1 MAKRSVGKPRF
12 YADFPSYLKV
22 LGYYTGSSS
31 GGILGGNGTKI
42 SNLWNM
48 NPVHTNKYEINHT
61 YNGYNFGFTVSGDS
75 SVSYPLTEENMELS
89 QLLSQTNFAGILNHN
104 LGTLKD
110 PNGNT
115 IEGIKLYYSGNYLD
129 SQGDSKNTSA
139 NALDFTEIVNSDIV
153 ARNKIKPEYNG
164 YSLWEIATMP
174 KGDDPYVFGSIKMVI
189 LKQDLNQNE
198 ENLNTNE
205 SLQDIETDNPT
216 VNIGAFTFGRYF
228 EPEFAFDLQA
238 TLSTSYEGVKSQTS
252 VGGSTLT
259 NIQHTGQPSWD
270 NLPAWTLEKQ
280 EGHDYK
286 VGGSMGRRSWKVSL
300 SFMADDN
307 VFSKAGNENKF
318 FTWNDPTTHGTDD
331 EGEAGYTF
339 DSSLSSFFKLTL
351 NGKLPFIF
359 CPDSSATDLEF
370 ALCRISN
377 QPTFKQVA
385 NNMFSTSLTLV
396 ETY

>member
-1 MAKRSVGKPRF
+1 MAKRSVGKPKF
-12 YADFPSYLKV
+12 YADYPSYLKAI
-22 LGYYTGSSS
+22 GYYK
-31 GGILGGNGTKI
+31 GTYSEGFKDSVTDKDI
-42 SNLWNM
+42 ESLFNM
-48 NPVHTNKYEINHT
+48 NPAQPVSLELESNLFPPFFQDDFKIGIKFQEDDEDPNKELIELLKTTNYAGLIGHNLMSMA
-61 YNGYNFGFTVSGDS
+61 NNNADS
-75 SVSYPLTEENMELS
+75 SVVHMEMGFS
-89 QLLSQTNFAGILNHN
+89 
-104 LGTLKD
+104 
-110 PNGNT
+110 NT
-115 IEGIKLYYSGNYLD
+115 IEDLTESNKL
-129 SQGDSKNTSA
+129 
-139 NALDFTEIVNSDIV
+139 VNFQNV
-153 ARNKIKPEYNG
+153 EYNG
-164 YSLWEIATMP
+164 YSLWET
-174 KGDDPYVFGSIKMVI
+174 GGFTSDDNAYKNAFLNVSYYSADAVQEFTAKLGS
-189 LKQDLNQNE
+189 
-198 ENLNTNE
+198 
-205 SLQDIETDNPT
+205 
-216 VNIGAFTFGRYF
+216 FTFGRVF

-259 NIQHTGQPSWD
+259 NIQHTGQPSWSE

-280 EGHDYK
+280 KGHDYK

-318 FTWNDPTTHGTDD
+318 FTWTDQTDGTS
-331 EGEAGYTF
+331 GEPEYTF